1 MDSAAVATLKKVPD
15 KLLDAS
21 TVTSLYK
28 LTNQIGCVMTG
39 KANVKN
45 FHVFRNSVEGTGNS
59 SATKKNAE
67 DWLKGK
73 NFFTI
78 SILM

>member
-45 FHVFRNSVEGTGNS
+45 FHDFWNLGEGTGNS
-59 SATKKNAE
+59 SSATKKSAE
-67 DWLKGK
+67 DRMKGK
-73 NFFTI
+73 NVFSQFQY
-78 SILM
+78 